1 MKFRLLYIGVIAVAS
16 ACLTSC
22 SDWFDVSPKT
32 DVKAE
37 ELFET
42 PEGFESALAGIYI
55 SLTDEDSYGH
65 DMSFGL
71 IDQLAQLYD
80 RIPDGTTDREAIY
93 QYEQQSDGYYTKS
106 RLAAIWLKSYNLIAN
121 ANNLIKWLD
130 KNGTRVLD
138 EQTRNLYYGEAYA
151 LRAYLH
157 FDLLR
162 GWGPMNYQTG
172 KSTLTIPYREVA
184 NSEKL
189 PRLSAETIVQKI
201 EADLEKAEQYL
212 VADKATNLADNERR
226 NRMNYYA
233 VKALEARVACYA
245 GEADKAIASAEEVIN
260 HSGLALQTSNTNDP
274 AQYTETLFGINK
286 YQMSDNISSYF
297 AEGPSFTTQ
306 YWTSL
311 ANYKRIFEAEGNER
325 DADIRARRGAG
336 VYVYDGVSRVI
347 SRKYLKNDD
356 GIIPLVRLP
365 EMYYILCE
373 MSPLADAPRY
383 INIVR
388 SRRGISNSSAYTSF
402 ANEDART
409 EALSKEYR
417 KEFYAEGQYFY
428 FLKRHGITSLDYSH
442 DVNTDDVVSM
452 SENRYVF
459 PLPDGEKEYGW
470 TDEESNNTSN
480 N

>member
-1 MKFRLLYIGVIAVAS
+1 
-16 ACLTSC
+16 
-22 SDWFDVSPKT
+22 
-32 DVKAE
+32 
-37 ELFET
+37 
-42 PEGFESALAGIYI
+42 
-55 SLTDEDSYGH
+55 
-65 DMSFGL
+65 
-71 IDQLAQLYD
+71 
-80 RIPDGTTDREAIY
+80 
-93 QYEQQSDGYYTKS
+93 
-106 RLAAIWLKSYNLIAN
+106 
-121 ANNLIKWLD
+121 
-130 KNGTRVLD
+130 
-138 EQTRNLYYGEAYA
+138 
-151 LRAYLH
+151 
-157 FDLLR
+157 
-162 GWGPMNYQTG
+162 
-172 KSTLTIPYREVA
+172 
-184 NSEKL
+184 
-189 PRLSAETIVQKI
+189 
-201 EADLEKAEQYL
+201 
-212 VADKATNLADNERR
+212 
-226 NRMNYYA
+226 
-233 VKALEARVACYA
+233 
-245 GEADKAIASAEEVIN
+245 
-260 HSGLALQTSNTNDP
+260 
-274 AQYTETLFGINK
+274 
-286 YQMSDNISSYF
+286 MSDNISSYF

-428 FLKRHGITSLDYSH
+428 FLKRHGITSLGYSH